1 MFDRII
7 TLSLNPAIDATLWVE
22 KVRQGADDG
31 VQGEKYES
39 AGKAMNVSRALRIY
53 GVESLA
59 LVCESLGVSLR
70 AFFDVPEAG
79 EGPDEAL
86 RRRLEGLSPRQRAAL
101 AAFLDA
107 MTAEGE

>member
-1 MFDRII
+1 MEIGKRI
-7 TLSLNPAIDATLWVE
+7 TALREVKGWTTNRLANLCGLSQSFLRAVE
-22 KVRQGADDG
+22 L
-31 VQGEKYES
+31 GEKGIS
-39 AGKAMNVSRALRIY
+39 
-53 GVESLA
+53 VESLA

-70 AFFDVPEAG
+70 AFFDVPEMG